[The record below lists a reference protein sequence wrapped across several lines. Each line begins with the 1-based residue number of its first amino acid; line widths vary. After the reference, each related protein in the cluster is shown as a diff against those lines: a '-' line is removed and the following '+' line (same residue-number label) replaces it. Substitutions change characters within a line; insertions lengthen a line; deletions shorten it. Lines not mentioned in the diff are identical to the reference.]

1 MSKIGTETVTV
12 DQQGDTSF
20 CWLFAVAF
28 SIVQSMWTRL
38 GFFLSS
44 FIYKKK
50 FSEKVPDEETKNR
63 AAEFLNR
70 KDLRQIIRREICF
83 GLIPKTLTRE

>member
-1 MSKIGTETVTV
+1 MSKIGTETITV
-12 DQQGDTSF
+12 EQQGDTSF

-38 GFFLSS
+38 GFSS
-44 FIYKKK
+44 VKSYFIKK
-50 FSEKVPDEETKNR
+50 FSEKVSDEETKNR